1 MSGTNLD
8 ATDTLELAEL
18 LDLTADAIGWRHAAV
33 IHADLQAHLRRWAER
48 LHPHPNAD
56 HQALP
61 GPPAIDAT
69 PLQETAP

>member
-18 LDLTADAIGWRHAAV
+18 LEFTADAIGWRHAAV
-33 IHADLQAHLRRWAER
+33 IHADLQAHLRRWAHR
-48 LHPHPNAD
+48 LHPRSNAD

-61 GPPAIDAT
+61 DPPAIDAT
-69 PLQETAP
+69 TLQKTAP